1 MDIQIISIV
10 VYCLLGCLFGLF
22 MGVIPTV
29 GSTKA
34 LILLFSIVSL
44 FGSMPYEFVAFSLA
58 VAISCTI
65 GDSFAG
71 VYMGVPGANGSVA
84 TIVDGFPLTKKG
96 KSSYAISLA
105 VTTSGLQGLVWI
117 TPFILIIPFYL
128 DLIKYLK
135 VPEIWS
141 IIIFSFLSVSL
152 LVGPSASKSLIAII
166 LGIGLGSIGSD
177 VMNNPRFTFGYDD
190 YLYDGIATIVISA
203 GLFSIPEMYTLYKS
217 KISNN
222 LIRANT
228 NYNQI
233 FQGIIDAVKLWR
245 QSFIGG
251 AIGFFYG
258 LLPGYGGNPA
268 EWISYSISSKLK
280 RKFKTPFGEG
290 APEGIVAPEGVNN
303 ASKAGA
309 LLPTIL
315 LGIPGATWAMVI
327 TGLWEYK
334 GFEIGDASIIDD
346 TLFINAIIISYIL
359 SIIITVLLSLI
370 LAKQLTTLLMINK
383 NVVIIAITV
392 LTWWATISTNYYLF
406 ILEDTIALI
415 VFSLLGFTCKVHKIS
430 RPAILLGFI
439 LSNKVEMYTYQLID
453 LYQFNQIITRPFVIG
468 VIMLSIIMVYYRKKF
483 RIDYV

>member
-1 MDIQIISIV
+1 
-10 VYCLLGCLFGLF
+10 
-22 MGVIPTV
+22 
-29 GSTKA
+29 
-34 LILLFSIVSL
+34 
-44 FGSMPYEFVAFSLA
+44 VAFSLA

-152 LVGPSASKSLIAII
+152 LAGPSAIKSLIAII

-233 FQGIIDAVKLWR
+233 FQGI
-245 QSFIGG
+245 
-251 AIGFFYG
+251 
-258 LLPGYGGNPA
+258 
-268 EWISYSISSKLK
+268 
-280 RKFKTPFGEG
+280 
-290 APEGIVAPEGVNN
+290 
-303 ASKAGA
+303 
-309 LLPTIL
+309 
-315 LGIPGATWAMVI
+315 
-327 TGLWEYK
+327 
-334 GFEIGDASIIDD
+334 
-346 TLFINAIIISYIL
+346 
-359 SIIITVLLSLI
+359 
-370 LAKQLTTLLMINK
+370 
-383 NVVIIAITV
+383 
-392 LTWWATISTNYYLF
+392 
-406 ILEDTIALI
+406 
-415 VFSLLGFTCKVHKIS
+415 
-430 RPAILLGFI
+430 
-439 LSNKVEMYTYQLID
+439 
-453 LYQFNQIITRPFVIG
+453 
-468 VIMLSIIMVYYRKKF
+468 
-483 RIDYV
+483 